1 MFQAEIRKIVE
12 RETHSFGFEVD
23 SVGLDVERDGTE
35 ERGSEEETS
44 GGGCSSHC
52 HWTIF
57 IF

>member
-1 MFQAEIRKIVE
+1 M
-12 RETHSFGFEVD
+12 D

-52 HWTIF
+52 HWAIF